1 MEEVEEVEEKLPSR
15 YMMTQG
21 AAQQSGRQMGM
32 TAAPCLSPPPPSLSP
47 LSRLSRLAGP
57 CRLRLPPSPT
67 GWVAWTLLVNSA
79 PGG

>member
-1 MEEVEEVEEKLPSR
+1 MEEEEEMEEVEAL

-21 AAQQSGRQMGM
+21 AAQQSGRQIGM
-32 TAAPCLSPPPPSLSP
+32 TAAPCLSPPSASLSA

-57 CRLRLPPSPT
+57 CRLRLPPSAT
-67 GWVAWTLLVNSA
+67 GWEAWTLLVNSA